1 MINEALANFHR
12 EQLTHRPT
20 SQLHSIGQPGEGHRT
35 PDTTPDTLEERSE
48 FTLLGSKQF
57 NKKDIKVLIIVMWK
71 LAIDL

>member
-1 MINEALANFHR
+1 MINEALTHFHR
-12 EQLTHRPT
+12 EQLTHKHT
-20 SQLHSIGQPGEGHRT
+20 SQPHSTGQTGEGHGT

-48 FTLLGSKQF
+48 VTLLGSEQL